1 MNSNFSYYE
10 IFYTVARHGSIS
22 KAADELF
29 ISQPAISKS
38 IKKLEQNLSV
48 PLFIRTPRGVE
59 LTEDGKLLFDHV
71 ETALTSVAEGEA
83 LLRKN
88 RDLEIG
94 HLHIGVSTTLCKYL
108 MLPYLQRF
116 TEENPHIQV
125 TINCL
130 SSTDTAKMLE
140 ENRLDIGLIGD
151 MKGLKNVRFEK
162 LLDIEDTF
170 VASQQYLNSLKLRED
185 VDLTIAGK
193 EFFSHATL
201 MLLDRENIS
210 RQHIDRYFEDHHITP
225 GQILETSNMEL
236 LVAFAKVNL
245 GIACVIRDIASDE
258 IENGTLIEIPLQSRI
273 PKRTVG
279 FAFSRA
285 SEQNPAADKFQQLI
299 QSDRNHG
306 SSISTQ

>member
-22 KAADELF
+22 RAADELF
-29 ISQPAISKS
+29 ISQPAVSKS

-71 ETALTSVAEGEA
+71 ETALSSLAEGES
-83 LLRKN
+83 LLKKN

-125 TINCL
+125 TIDCL
-130 SSTDTAKMLE
+130 SSTETARLLE
-140 ENRLDIGLIGD
+140 DNRLDIGLIGD
-151 MKGLKNVRFEK
+151 MKGLKHVRFQK
-162 LLDIEDTF
+162 LMDIEDTF
-170 VASQQYLNSLKLRED
+170 VASQQYLNSLKLRES
-185 VDLTIAGK
+185 VDLKAAGK
-193 EFFSHATL
+193 KFFSHATL
-201 MLLDRENIS
+201 MLPDKENIS
-210 RQHIDRYFEDHHITP
+210 RQHINRYFDDHHITP

-236 LVAFAKVNL
+236 LIAFAKVNL
-245 GIACVIRDIASDE
+245 GIACVIRDIAKEE

-285 SEQNPAADKFQQLI
+285 SEQNPAADKFRQLTRSVGN
-299 QSDRNHG
+299 QGNLF
-306 SSISTQ
+306 